1 MKLIFVGQGRMGK
14 FAQPVA
20 EETGD
25 EIVATFTS
33 KNIAQLQKLDR
44 IADAVIDFSSPA
56 ALPYI
61 AEYVCRTQTPL
72 ISGTTQYTPEEEKIL
87 FSLAECVPMLWS
99 ANFSIGIAVFCK
111 ALEIISDSLKPNFEI
126 ELTEALYR
134 QKTYAPSDTSQ
145 MLLNAIDPKHEY
157 ALTYGREGTGL
168 KRERSEIGVHSLRGG
183 NVASIYTTHFFG
195 IDEEFEMTHR
205 AASPRIFVLGAI
217 HMAHK
222 ISGKPNGSYT
232 MNELLFSK

>member
-1 MKLIFVGQGRMGK
+1 MKLIFIGQGRMGK
-14 FAQPVA
+14 FAQSAA
-20 EETGD
+20 EEAGD
-25 EIVATFTS
+25 EIAAVYTS
-33 KNIAQLQKLDR
+33 KNIYQMQTLDR

-61 AEYVCRTQTPL
+61 TEYVCRTKTPL
-72 ISGTTQYTPEEEKIL
+72 ISGTTQYTPEEEAKL
-87 FSLAECVPMLWS
+87 FSVSEHVPMLWS

-111 ALEIISDSLKPNFEI
+111 ALETISDSLKPNFDI

-145 MLLNAIDPKHEY
+145 MLLKAIDPDHEY
-157 ALTYGREGTGL
+157 IRTCGREGTGL
-168 KRERSEIGVHSLRGG
+168 KRARKEIGVHSLRGG
-183 NVASIYTTHFFG
+183 NVASIYSTHFFG

-217 HMAHK
+217 HMAHR
-222 ISGKPNGSYT
+222 IVGKPNGIYT
-232 MNELLFSK
+232 MDELLFPK